1 MCISRLSLYHD
12 THGDACRPVITAST
26 RPLQLAL
33 SCYCRII
40 VPTPPPH
47 KATYPLNT
55 AAQCSLA
62 DPCRALSI
70 MCKPTALAF
79 HSGSLQAPPAPCTV
93 LRFLRRLLHAVSSSG
108 AISSYDELS
117 PLIVRCLLGA
127 ALSPTCSVLAALP
140 PAPSSRR
147 LLRSR
152 PVLRRLLRAASPAL
166 PRLQASCILLRCFY
180 YCAASQ
186 SKRVLSPPAPFL
198 LQSSAPCLLRCL
210 LQSLALCFL
219 QSPPQSPRCVFSGRP
234 PHRAPSRLVVQ
245 C

>member
-1 MCISRLSLYHD
+1 MIVRWSVRVKFLLITGQCLSFIQDLTDYNNPISTLQRGFTPNLYLRSNDQMCISRLSLYHD

-166 PRLQASCILLRCFY
+166 PRLQASCILLCCFY
-180 YCAASQ
+180 T
-186 SKRVLSPPAPFL
+186 
-198 LQSSAPCLLRCL
+198 
-210 LQSLALCFL
+210 LC
-219 QSPPQSPRCVFSGRP
+219 CVSI
-234 PHRAPSRLVVQ
+234 
-245 C
+245 